1 MTDEALRAVLAAE
14 ADPRIPPPRAI
25 VFDWDNTLVD
35 TWPNITATMNATLA
49 AMGQPTWSPAEAK
62 KRIARSLR
70 VSFPEL
76 FCDRWEE
83 ARDIFYAE
91 LERGHLARLAP
102 LPGAEAVLAHFH
114 AAGVPLAVVS
124 NKTAVYLH
132 REVAHLGWE
141 HYFSAVFGAGELP
154 RDKPAPD
161 AVFAFLARAGLA
173 PGRDIW
179 FVGDSSVDVEIAHAA
194 GCASV
199 LVWGGEG
206 DMPACATAPTVVV
219 RECAALPGLAGFD
232 IPRRNT

>member
-1 MTDEALRAVLAAE
+1 MTGDSLHVARAVDAE
-14 ADPRIPPPRAI
+14 LRLPPPRAI

-35 TWPNITATMNATLA
+35 TWPVITATMNVTLI
-49 AMGQPTWSPAEAK
+49 AMGHEPWSPAEAK
-62 KRIARSLR
+62 RRIARSLR
-70 VSFPEL
+70 ESFPEL
-76 FCDRWEE
+76 FGDRWED
-83 ARDIFYAE
+83 ARDVFYAE
-91 LERGHLARLAP
+91 LERGHLERLTP
-102 LPGAEAVLAHFH
+102 LPGAEAALKHFG
-114 AAGVPLAVVS
+114 ARGVPLAVVS
-124 NKTAVYLH
+124 NKTARYLH

-141 HYFSAVFGAGELP
+141 HYFTTVFGAGELP

-206 DMPACATAPTVVV
+206 DMPACATAPAVVV
-219 RECAALPGLAGFD
+219 CDCSALSGLGGFD
-232 IPRRNT
+232 NRGRDT